1 MSNRNLRCVIYARYS
16 CSQQTEQSIEG
27 QLHDCEKYAALNGLS
42 IIKNYIDRAISGRT
56 DSRPQFQQMISDSKK
71 HMFDVV
77 LVWKL
82 DRFSRDRYDSAVYK
96 RELKKNGVRVMSAM
110 EGLNDS
116 PESILLE
123 SMLEGYAEYFSRDL
137 SQKVKRGL
145 RETAKKHK
153 VTGLVPFGYVKSHEG
168 KYEIDPRSA
177 AAVQTIF
184 EMYLSGARKRDIAE
198 YLNNLGFQTA
208 YGNKFTKEAIT
219 PLLTKTRYIGKYTY
233 ADIEIV
239 DETQRI
245 VSDELFYNVQRKIMS
260 NVRPGAMRKAS
271 EHYLLTKKIYC
282 GDCGQSMHGESCK
295 ARNQTIHNYYT
306 CSGRKKLKICNSKR
320 VKRDK
325 LEDFI
330 IQQIQAMLCNTALI
344 NRIAD
349 AVIELQKML
358 NENNQVL
365 RALNAQLSDVESKI
379 KNIVSAVERG
389 MINQTMYERLSEL
402 EEIKNKLIFEIE
414 SKKSSIGTFN
424 KADILNFFKC
434 LSLRDNATWQ
444 EKEAII
450 ELAIN
455 RIYVWN
461 DGRIFIMFNYA
472 NASDNKTSDAEFD
485 INDIIKKIDEPYFNG
500 SPINDIG
507 SSSWARTSDIM
518 INSHALCQ
526 LSYRGI

>member
-219 PLLTKTRYIGKYTY
+219 PLLIKTRYIGKYTY

-245 VSDELFYNVQRKIMS
+245 VSDELFYNVQRKIRQRDAER
-260 NVRPGAMRKAS
+260 VLRRC
-271 EHYLLTKKIYC
+271 KIYHYN
-282 GDCGQSMHGESCK
+282 GNGKPWTEMYWGRMAEPFWQYAQLLPEYAGKYDELREKQAQYKKKRSADK
-295 ARNQTIHNYYT
+295 ARATRNRNQ
-306 CSGRKKLKICNSKR
+306 
-320 VKRDK
+320 
-325 LEDFI
+325 
-330 IQQIQAMLCNTALI
+330 
-344 NRIAD
+344 
-349 AVIELQKML
+349 QK
-358 NENNQVL
+358 
-365 RALNAQLSDVESKI
+365 AK
-379 KNIVSAVERG
+379 
-389 MINQTMYERLSEL
+389 
-402 EEIKNKLIFEIE
+402 
-414 SKKSSIGTFN
+414 
-424 KADILNFFKC
+424 
-434 LSLRDNATWQ
+434 Q
-444 EKEAII
+444 EKE
-450 ELAIN
+450 
-455 RIYVWN
+455 
-461 DGRIFIMFNYA
+461 
-472 NASDNKTSDAEFD
+472 
-485 INDIIKKIDEPYFNG
+485 KKDEN
-500 SPINDIG
+500 
-507 SSSWARTSDIM
+507 
-518 INSHALCQ
+518 
-526 LSYRGI
+526 